1 MSHEAQYGTLVR
13 AESSGGGTRHA
24 RHAPVVD
31 NSARRRRPMDRSG
44 SGGDGIANA
53 SRSVDGAA
61 RAAVDVEKRATPG
74 TPAALDPAGQRRAA
88 GRGARQDVPRSVHA
102 DWKPAPDRADP
113 VAILVGQERGRDAS
127 LLSLRHGRMAASA
140 FAFYRGGAAIMAADL
155 AGTPDS
161 GIRVQLSGDAHL
173 LNFGAYAAPD
183 RRLVFDLDDF
193 DETCPGPWEWDV
205 KRLAASLEIAARERR
220 RGAADGRALVLA
232 AVGGYRAKM
241 RDLALRSDLDA
252 WYDRI
257 DVAQLLATV
266 PSATERAAVQGV
278 LTAAATRDNVHSFA
292 KLTALVD
299 GHRQF
304 VDRPPTLERLPAGAL
319 RKRVT
324 SVFERYP
331 TSLADDQRVLLSR
344 FRLVDVARKVV
355 GVGSVGLAAYVGLYL
370 GRDDDDPLVLQ
381 AKEAVVSVLE
391 PAKGRPAIRHQ
402 GRRVVD
408 GQRLMQ
414 AASDTFLGWADGSRG
429 ASYYVRQLADMR
441 WSLDVARV
449 SHSGMLL
456 AARLCGQALA
466 RAHARS
472 GDRIAIA
479 GYLGSGDTFDRA
491 IAAFASAYAD
501 RNALDLHA
509 LQAAIA
515 DGRLSATPG

>member
-1 MSHEAQYGTLVR
+1 MD
-13 AESSGGGTRHA
+13 SSASDGE
-24 RHAPVVD
+24 
-31 NSARRRRPMDRSG
+31 
-44 SGGDGIANA
+44 GIA
-53 SRSVDGAA
+53 SVSGDVDGAA
-61 RAAVDVEKRATPG
+61 PAAMVVEEPATADV
-74 TPAALDPAGQRRAA
+74 PAALDPAGQRRAA
-88 GRGARQDVPRSVHA
+88 GRDARQAVPRSAHA

-127 LLSLRHGRMAASA
+127 LLPMRHGRMAASA
-140 FAFYRGGAAIMAADL
+140 FAFYRGAAAIMAADL
-155 AGTPDS
+155 AGTPHS

-220 RGAADGRALVLA
+220 RSAGDARALVLA
-232 AVGGYRAKM
+232 ATGGYRAKM
-241 RDLALRSDLDA
+241 RDLAQRSDLDA

-257 DVAQLLATV
+257 DVAQLLANV
-266 PSATERAAVQGV
+266 PSATERAEVQGV
-278 LTAAATRDNVHSFA
+278 LAAAATRDNVHSFA
-292 KLTALVD
+292 KLTALV
-299 GHRQF
+299 GGQRQF

-319 RKRVT
+319 RKRVM

-331 TSLADDQRVLLSR
+331 ASLADDQRVLLSR

-355 GVGSVGLAAYVGLYL
+355 GIGSVGLAAYVGLYL

-391 PAKGRPAIRHQ
+391 PPTGGPPFRHQ

-414 AASDTFLGWADGSRG
+414 ATSDTFLGWADGPRG
-429 ASYYVRQLADMR
+429 ASYYVRQLADMK

-449 SHSGMLL
+449 PHSGMLL

-479 GYLGSGDTFDRA
+479 GYLGSGDTF
-491 IAAFASAYAD
+491 
-501 RNALDLHA
+501 
-509 LQAAIA
+509 
-515 DGRLSATPG
+515 

>member
-1 MSHEAQYGTLVR
+1 MERVNDRIQQAV
-13 AESSGGGTRHA
+13 A
-24 RHAPVVD
+24 RPARDAPVVD
-31 NSARRRRPMDRSG
+31 NSARRRRPMDS
-44 SGGDGIANA
+44 SA
-53 SRSVDGAA
+53 SHGEPTAGVTGHVDGAA
-61 RAAVDVEKRATPG
+61 SASVAVEEPTAPG
-74 TPAALDPAGQRRAA
+74 APAANDPAGQRRAA
-88 GRGARQDVPRSVHA
+88 GRDARQAAPRRIHA
-102 DWKPAPDRADP
+102 DWKPGEDREDP
-113 VAILVGQERGRDAS
+113 VAILVAQERGRDAS
-127 LLSLRHGRMAASA
+127 LLPLRHGRMAASA

-193 DETCPGPWEWDV
+193 DETCAGPWEWDV

-220 RGAADGRALVLA
+220 RSAGDARALVLA
-232 AVGGYRAKM
+232 AVGGYRTKM
-241 RDLALRSDLDA
+241 RDLAQRSDLDA

-257 DVAQLLATV
+257 DVAQLLANV

-278 LTAAATRDNVHSFA
+278 LAAAATRDNVHSFA
-292 KLTALVD
+292 KLTAVVD
-299 GHRQF
+299 RQRQF
-304 VDRPPTLERLPAGAL
+304 VVRPPTLERLPDGTL
-319 RKRVT
+319 RKRVMG
-324 SVFERYP
+324 VFERYP
-331 TSLADDQRVLLSR
+331 ASLADDQRVLLSR

-370 GRDDDDPLVLQ
+370 GNDDDDPLVLQ
-381 AKEAVVSVLE
+381 AKEAVASVLE
-391 PAKGRPAIRHQ
+391 PPSGRPASHHQ

-414 AASDTFLGWADGSRG
+414 AASDTFLGWADGPRG
-429 ASYYVRQLADMR
+429 ASYYVRQLADMK
-441 WSLDVARV
+441 WSLDAAGV

-456 AARLCGQALA
+456 TARLCGQALA

-472 GDRIAIA
+472 GDRISIA
-479 GYLGSGDTFDRA
+479 GYLGSSDAFDRA

-509 LQAAIA
+509 FQAAIA